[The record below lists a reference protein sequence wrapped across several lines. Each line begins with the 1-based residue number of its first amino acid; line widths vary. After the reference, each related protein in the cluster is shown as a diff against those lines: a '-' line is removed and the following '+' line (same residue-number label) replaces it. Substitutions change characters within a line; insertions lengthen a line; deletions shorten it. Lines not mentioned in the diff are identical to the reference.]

1 MVMLFSFK
9 WAWCSKLWNSV
20 LLITSLELTK
30 NNLIPSTL
38 PSAKSSNCFW
48 ARIRF
53 EKGHWRLAYEASL
66 LVVSPTTTQ
75 VFFPWNVVKKIHW
88 AWMWKLLWWNIRFV
102 KFLKF
107 LYYAAE
113 SHHWNRRSC
122 AEMKIHYCRSV
133 HKSVSKNCTLQ

>member
-53 EKGHWRLAYEASL
+53 EKGHWRLACEASL

>member
-1 MVMLFSFK
+1 MLFSFK

>member
-1 MVMLFSFK
+1 MLFSFK

-20 LLITSLELTK
+20 LLITSSELTK

-38 PSAKSSNCFW
+38 PSAKSGNCFW

-53 EKGHWRLAYEASL
+53 EKGHWRLACEASL
-66 LVVSPTTTQ
+66 LVVSPATTQ